1 MFYDKDPNGKTWYVQ
16 FYYKDYAGNRK
27 RKRKTGFATKREA
40 EQWAINFIRKEQSDM
55 DMLFEDFVESYW
67 EDIQA
72 DLKESTVDTKKHII
86 DLHVTP
92 FFRGRKV
99 RDITGQDIIKWQAE
113 LKKKGYS
120 ETYLRSIDA
129 QIRAIFNHATKVYYL
144 SVNPC
149 DGVKTMGKHK
159 SGNMGIWSDE
169 DFKAFISTVNSDT
182 SYYYAYKLMYWTGMR
197 LGEMLALT
205 LGDLDLDD
213 KSVMI
218 TKTYRRKKGKDIITL
233 PKTEESVRKIYL
245 PTFLVDELKNY
256 TSRLYGIMK
265 EDRLFA
271 VSKGGIEKDFKNA
284 IQNANKT
291 VYIKDIRLHDLRHS
305 HASLLIS
312 KGIDVAAISKRLGHR
327 SIRVTLETYC
337 HLFDGMAKGVADDL
351 DKMFGATNCVDDDF
365 EDDEE
370 E

>member
-99 RDITGQDIIKWQAE
+99 RDITGQDIIKWQAD

-120 ETYLRSIDA
+120 ATYLRSIDA

-149 DGVKTMGKHK
+149 NGVKAMGKHK
-159 SGNMGIWSDE
+159 ADRNTVWSMD
-169 DFKAFISTVNSDT
+169 DFLAFIDTVNSD
-182 SYYYAYKLMYWTGMR
+182 SQYYYAYKVLYWTGMR
-197 LGEMLALT
+197 LGELLALT
-205 LGDLDLDD
+205 LGDVDLE
-213 KSVMI
+213 KEEIHI
-218 TKTYRRKKGKDIITL
+218 TKTYRRKNGLDLITM
-233 PKTEESVRKIYL
+233 PKTEESKRDIPLSK
-245 PTFLVDELKNY
+245 FLVKDLETYMSK
-256 TSRLYGIMK
+256 LYGLMK
-265 EDRLFA
+265 TDRLFSF
-271 VSKGGIEKDFKNA
+271 SKGGIEKDFKNA
-284 IQNANKT
+284 IKNANKT
-291 VYIKDIRLHDLRHS
+291 VFLEDIRLHDLRHS
-305 HASLLIS
+305 HATLLIS
-312 KGIDVAAISKRLGHR
+312 TGQDIAAVSKRLGHR
-327 SIRVTLETYC
+327 SVRVTLEIYC
-337 HLFDGMAKGVADDL
+337 HLFDEKAKEIAGSL
-351 DKMFGATNCVDDDF
+351 DEMYENHEISDIIA
-365 EDDEE
+365 EDEE